1 MAAWAAAAE
10 GRPPG
15 AHPRL
20 TWTCRVHR
28 PLPRPRG
35 LESAGSDRDRG
46 GIGPEGAAAVPPAI
60 VSGVSPAQRRRR
72 WPSCSRVE
80 RGRTRRV
87 HGGVRL
93 GAPPRLSPACG
104 RSRSRCDRHQVPSS
118 RRPSTLTPGGRPSGA
133 GRTRPARPP
142 SRRSHRPTGPFPRA
156 QAGRGRCRGGGVASL
171 PMRLKRRYMP
181 YSALYR
187 LRTRVHR
194 SCTERAEGRFEVRS
208 PEARA
213 ATSSTSRR
221 PITQPAKK
229 AAPRVCTS
237 NGPAARARCR
247 PSKSARD
254 LAPQS
259 TGRPAGPPA
268 LRRSVAQHL
277 LRRLQ
282 QPARLWAP
290 PSSTE
295 RIHLGRVVDSDS
307 RGSSP

>member
-46 GIGPEGAAAVPPAI
+46 GIGPEGAAAVHQPSCRA
-60 VSGVSPAQRRRR
+60 SRRRSADVVGR
-72 WPSCSRVE
+72 HAPRVE

-133 GRTRPARPP
+133 GRTRPARPRP
-142 SRRSHRPTGPFPRA
+142 RRSHRPTGPFPRA
-156 QAGRGRCRGGGVASL
+156 HGGQAGSWGRGRVATDALEAEVHALLGLVQAANSRASLVHGACRGS
-171 PMRLKRRYMP
+171 
-181 YSALYR
+181 
-187 LRTRVHR
+187 
-194 SCTERAEGRFEVRS
+194 VRS
-208 PEARA
+208 PVARGPGRDVVDVEAAHHSAGEEGGAPSVHEQRNGGA
-213 ATSSTSRR
+213 GEV
-221 PITQPAKK
+221 PAEQ
-229 AAPRVCTS
+229 V
-237 NGPAARARCR
+237 G
-247 PSKSARD
+247 RD

-259 TGRPAGPPA
+259 TRRPAGPPA